1 LSMAGEPRHRTGR
14 SLLVGVAIGS
24 PSGVNFHRSK
34 YSPNMSARLPRVRC
48 DAVALGVNIS
58 VSAPFRSAVP
68 YWFDHVPVFTPRSS
82 VGSRAGALLWPRGPN
97 PHHVSSPSIRKKR
110 SAPAQ
115 LLSSSEMR
123 SDARFRIELLCNRKR
138 AASAK
143 RFLTSDLISNFRFNP
158 ARLAK
163 T

>member
-1 LSMAGEPRHRTGR
+1 MAGEPRHRTGR

-82 VGSRAGALLWPRGPN
+82 VGSRAGALLWPRGSQSTPRLQ
-97 PHHVSSPSIRKKR
+97 PLHSQEAFGSCSIAFLVRNAIR
-110 SAPAQ
+110 CEIPDRVTLQ
-115 LLSSSEMR
+115 PQTR
-123 SDARFRIELLCNRKR
+123 RKR
-138 AASAK
+138 EA
-143 RFLTSDLISNFRFNP
+143 FSNFRFNF
-158 ARLAK
+158 
-163 T
+163 